1 MIMTETKY
9 NGYTN
14 YSTWLVGLWLMNDEK
29 NDSRLKVMDYDD
41 FNNLDVDELYL
52 FDYGD
57 DRENIEFNEVNV
69 QEITEILV
77 DLYCDVLAT

>member
-1 MIMTETKY
+1 MEKH

-29 NDSRLKVMDYDD
+29 NDNRLKVMDYDD

-57 DRENIEFNEVNV
+57 DRENIDFKEVNV
-69 QEITEILV
+69 KEITEILIDIYEV
-77 DLYCDVLAT
+77 GK

>member
-1 MIMTETKY
+1 MIMTEAKY

-14 YSTWLVGLWLMNDEK
+14 YSTWLVSLWLMNDEK

-52 FDYGD
+52 FDYGS
-57 DRENIEFNEVNV
+57 DRVNIDFDEVNV
-69 QEITEILV
+69 NEIKEILIDIYEV
-77 DLYCDVLAT
+77 EQ